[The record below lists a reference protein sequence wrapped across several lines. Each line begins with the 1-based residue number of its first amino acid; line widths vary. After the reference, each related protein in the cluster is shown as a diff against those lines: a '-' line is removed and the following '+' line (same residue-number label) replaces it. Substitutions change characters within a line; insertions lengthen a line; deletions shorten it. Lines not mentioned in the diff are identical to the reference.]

1 MDATAGHEL
10 LSFMDAYSSYNQI
23 RMWLEDEDKT
33 SFTTDHGLYCY
44 KVMLFGLKN
53 AGAIYQQLV
62 NKVFANLIEKTMEV
76 YVDDMLVKSLWK
88 EDHVIDLWEMF
99 ALLQKYNMKLNPT
112 KCTFEVG
119 SGKFLGFMVNNRGIE
134 TNPTKVQTLLDLQS
148 PKIVKE
154 I

>member
-1 MDATAGHEL
+1 
-10 LSFMDAYSSYNQI
+10 
-23 RMWLEDEDKT
+23 
-33 SFTTDHGLYCY
+33 
-44 KVMLFGLKN
+44 
-53 AGAIYQQLV
+53 
-62 NKVFANLIEKTMEV
+62 
-76 YVDDMLVKSLWK
+76 
-88 EDHVIDLWEMF
+88 MF